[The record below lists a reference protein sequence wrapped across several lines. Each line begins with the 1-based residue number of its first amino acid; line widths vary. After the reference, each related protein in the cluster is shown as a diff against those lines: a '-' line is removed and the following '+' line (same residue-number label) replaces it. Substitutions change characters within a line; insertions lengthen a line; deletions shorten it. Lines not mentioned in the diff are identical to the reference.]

1 MADLREL
8 YQELILEHSK
18 NPRNFRVLES
28 ATRTVEGFNPLCGD
42 HFTIYLTLDG
52 DLIREVSFQGSGC
65 AISKSSAS
73 VMTQTLKGKTKQ
85 QAEEL
90 FQRFHSLVTG
100 RLLNGDREQ
109 LGKLV
114 AFSGVSEFPVRV
126 KCATLAWHAVHAAL
140 EGNQEQVSTE

>member
-28 ATRTVEGFNPLCGD
+28 ATRTVEGFNPMCGD
-42 HFTIYLTLDG
+42 HFTIYLRLDG

-90 FQRFHSLVTG
+90 FQRFHNLVTG

-109 LGKLV
+109 LGKLAV
-114 AFSGVSEFPVRV
+114 FSGVSEFPVRV

-140 EGNQEQVSTE
+140 EGNEEQVSTE